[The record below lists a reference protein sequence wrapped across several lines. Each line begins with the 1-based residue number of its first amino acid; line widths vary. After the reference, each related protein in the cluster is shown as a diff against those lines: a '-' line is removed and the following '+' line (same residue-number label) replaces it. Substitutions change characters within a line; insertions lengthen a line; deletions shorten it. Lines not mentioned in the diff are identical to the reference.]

1 MFIFRKAISWLEQSL
16 VKYKLIHIVNIS
28 LGNFNIDHLLNN
40 GKLLKRSIL
49 SINNQKFILVFIK

>member
-16 VKYKLIHIVNIS
+16 VKYKLIDIVNIS